1 MLEEKNKEL
10 NMLRAR
16 TEAAPSPGPENWAR
30 EEADHWQKKLAKLEE
45 EYKDLED
52 DKNEGWRLAE
62 ESGALVYRAREERDR
77 LRGLHRLAE
86 EEARSRPATTS
97 SASSK
102 LFARTNAATREL
114 NVSSV
119 ARMPWRSMRA
129 RTRRRRSVS
138 RTTP

>member
-1 MLEEKNKEL
+1 M
-10 NMLRAR
+10 R
-16 TEAAPSPGPENWAR
+16 TPGCTPAASSGPPW
-30 EEADHWQKKLAKLEE
+30 
-45 EYKDLED
+45 
-52 DKNEGWRLAE
+52 EG
-62 ESGALVYRAREERDR
+62 
-77 LRGLHRLAE
+77 AE